1 LLVGGRDWEFRL
13 DGLRQGTDRG
23 SGGGFVPGQGLRDRQ
38 NADRGLLHTAR
49 DGGDEHREPHAWK
62 NWSCAGCNVHAGAY
76 GEIYFG
82 RSRRLRLSHLD
93 RCILACNHQEIMGR
107 LISACRWGPR
117 AVSFPIIL
125 TGRTQGRTEPCEGAQ
140 LLTMSGLVEAGAA
153 PPFATRYGSVISR
166 KSARDKNRSTR
177 VRYIYIHIHII
188 DFFRI
193 FQFSHI
199 KL

>member
-1 LLVGGRDWEFRL
+1 MAFAKGQIVGVEGASYLGRAF
-13 DGLRQGTDRG
+13 G
-23 SGGGFVPGQGLRDRQ
+23 
-38 NADRGLLHTAR
+38 TAR
-49 DGGDEHREPHAWK
+49 TPAGGCCTPLETEDMSTGNRMRGKTGVARDATCMQGPTERFTLAA
-62 NWSCAGCNVHAGAY
+62 CG
-76 GEIYFG
+76 
-82 RSRRLRLSHLD
+82 SRRLRLSHLD
-93 RCILACNHQEIMGR
+93 RCIFACNHQEIMGR

-125 TGRTQGRTEPCEGAQ
+125 TGRTQGRTEQCEGAQ

-153 PPFATRYGSVISR
+153 PPFATRYGSIISR